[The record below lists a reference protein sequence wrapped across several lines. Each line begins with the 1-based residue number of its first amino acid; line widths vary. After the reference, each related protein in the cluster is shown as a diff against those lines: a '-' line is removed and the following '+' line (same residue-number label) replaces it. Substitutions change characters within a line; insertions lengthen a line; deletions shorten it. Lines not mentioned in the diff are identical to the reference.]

1 MLITSKLFEAHIA
14 SWRERLAKSGGR
26 PYRQNWPGRLFHH
39 APLENA
45 VEILTSGNLLSR
57 TASAG
62 ARKRDVADPNVIAT
76 TTVAHDF
83 VRLYFR
89 PRTPT
94 QYHIEGIRKTTD
106 LLRPDVHAPVIVV
119 FVFEAL
125 AVLSRPDISYVRPL
139 YVGFLDDSERIG
151 IQLLDQIAVRE
162 VRAHEGG
169 LERVIFCCFDTATA
183 DLYREVTVRSGSR
196 P

>member
-1 MLITSKLFEAHIA
+1 MHITPELFEAHIA

-57 TASAG
+57 TASAA

-125 AVLSRPDISYVRPL
+125 AVLSRPNTRVSDGNMQSFYTAVHDTEHGL
-139 YVGFLDDSERIG
+139 YELDFDSIYHDG
-151 IQLLDQIAVRE
+151 A
-162 VRAHEGG
+162 
-169 LERVIFCCFDTATA
+169 FD
-183 DLYREVTVRSGSR
+183 SQ
-196 P
+196 